1 MDITHDVNKTI
12 RLLTRSDKLIT
23 NSIRSAMSS
32 CRLQIWRPTTSP
44 SPSTW
49 PPLRTWFT
57 LPSVNRPFYEN
68 DSFILDR
75 NCETR
80 TLKETLKKKIR
91 AKFVYLTILKVI
103 DKCFKWKSAYHLEDI
118 TECSKFPR
126 FLFQFFHFY
135 SKHVKNMSF
144 TEIHIAP
151 RQRTLSIIPI
161 VLKFSLLFRDSV
173 LFHESIK
180 KNRQKSKKKLE
191 SLLCLT
197 KF

>member
-1 MDITHDVNKTI
+1 MTTV
-12 RLLTRSDKLIT
+12 IT
-23 NSIRSAMSS
+23 NTTTPSHDKDFFSKIVFGLAYVLP
-32 CRLQIWRPTTSP
+32 CRPDVSKTWRPTTPP
-44 SPSTW
+44 SPSIR

-126 FLFQFFHFY
+126 FLFQIFLNFILNTKTWVLLKSTSHLDRERF
-135 SKHVKNMSF
+135 
-144 TEIHIAP
+144 
-151 RQRTLSIIPI
+151 LSHQ
-161 VLKFSLLFRDSV
+161 LF
-173 LFHESIK
+173 
-180 KNRQKSKKKLE
+180 
-191 SLLCLT
+191 
-197 KF
+197 

>member
-1 MDITHDVNKTI
+1 
-12 RLLTRSDKLIT
+12 
-23 NSIRSAMSS
+23 MSS
-32 CRLQIWRPTTSP
+32 WYLQTWRPTTPP
-44 SPSTW
+44 SPSIR

-80 TLKETLKKKIR
+80 TLKETPKKKIR

-126 FLFQFFHFY
+126 FLFQFFHSY

-151 RQRTLSIIPI
+151 RQRTLSITPI
-161 VLKFSLLFRDSV
+161 VLKFSLLLRDSV
-173 LFHESIK
+173 LFLEIK
-180 KNRQKSKKKLE
+180 KKLSKSKKN
-191 SLLCLT
+191 
-197 KF
+197 

>member
-1 MDITHDVNKTI
+1 M
-12 RLLTRSDKLIT
+12 
-23 NSIRSAMSS
+23 S
-32 CRLQIWRPTTSP
+32 CRIAFSPSKWRPTTSP

-49 PPLRTWFT
+49 PPLRTSSA
-57 LPSVNRPFYEN
+57 LPSVNPPLLRKRQLY
-68 DSFILDR
+68 SRQKLR
-75 NCETR
+75 NKNFKR
-80 TLKETLKKKIR
+80 HLKEKTR

-118 TECSKFPR
+118 TECSKFHR

-151 RQRTLSIIPI
+151 RQRTLSITPI

-173 LFHESIK
+173 LFRESIK
-180 KNRQKSKKKLE
+180 KKRSSKIQKN
-191 SLLCLT
+191 
-197 KF
+197 